1 MKRQYSITMGTFQ
14 MAILLCF
21 NNSNSLTI
29 KDIQENI
36 QLPEKELIKQI
47 QSLIESKLLVLG
59 ETPEAKPI
67 TDPVKV
73 CLKIFSIF
81 RFQKTKCLKFNR
93 QMPKALTS
101 LLLFP

>member
-1 MKRQYSITMGTFQ
+1 

-47 QSLIESKLLVLG
+47 QSLLESKLLILA
-59 ETPEAKPI
+59 ESAEAKST

-73 CLKIFSIF
+73 C
-81 RFQKTKCLKFNR
+81 
-93 QMPKALTS
+93 
-101 LLLFP
+101 

>member
-1 MKRQYSITMGTFQ
+1 

-47 QSLIESKLLVLG
+47 QSLLESKLLILA
-59 ETPEAKPI
+59 ESAEAKST

-73 CLKIFSIF
+73 CSLFFRLFS
-81 RFQKTKCLKFNR
+81 KNL
-93 QMPKALTS
+93 S
-101 LLLFP
+101 L

>member
-1 MKRQYSITMGTFQ
+1 

-47 QSLIESKLLVLG
+47 QSLLESKLLLLVQSA
-59 ETPEAKPI
+59 E
-67 TDPVKV
+67 PVNV
-73 CLKIFSIF
+73 
-81 RFQKTKCLKFNR
+81 R
-93 QMPKALTS
+93 
-101 LLLFP
+101 